1 MLGFSDPPLSSTP
14 KPIERSILAEKQ
26 SLNPA
31 CAAILEWLS
40 FPPNQISE
48 RHVVSSSFS
57 ISLHL
62 CIFASLHLCIRG
74 RGPFLPCGRSDPL
87 PPLRPNPI
95 HSFSRERRWFR
106 GAAAH
111 AARLAQLQSRV
122 VSPGQLDRFYVGAGR
137 SRQPLPHAS

>member
-1 MLGFSDPPLSSTP
+1 MLDFSDPPLSSTP

-40 FPPNQISE
+40 FPPNPDLGAA
-48 RHVVSSSFS
+48 RCLVF
-57 ISLHL
+57 LFDF
-62 CIFASLHLCIRG
+62 FASLHLCIRS

-95 HSFSRERRWFR
+95 HPFYRERRWFR

-137 SRQPLPHAS
+137 PRQPLPYAS